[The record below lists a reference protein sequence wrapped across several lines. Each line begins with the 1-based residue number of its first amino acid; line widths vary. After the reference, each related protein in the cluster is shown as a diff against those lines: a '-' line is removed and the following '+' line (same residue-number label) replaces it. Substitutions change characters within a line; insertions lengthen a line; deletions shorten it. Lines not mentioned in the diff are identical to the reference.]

1 MDEPKLELIDISGLV
16 NKINSAL
23 AESEGPISFGK
34 FAHKEPKK
42 NPFLYRARDRELDTR
57 GKYPLDQCG
66 ILDFELKTNLGY
78 VFVETGFTEA
88 SSDYGG
94 RYETL
99 RLRIKRP
106 IELSNGNVLPNCSVK
121 VLIETGEFGKSFV
134 DRKYHVRVAHL
145 AWVEKDLSQILPI
158 EWFLSRSVND
168 YELRPQQS
176 R

>member
-1 MDEPKLELIDISGLV
+1 MDEPRLELIDLPGLV
-16 NKINSAL
+16 SRINSAL
-23 AESEGPISFGK
+23 AESEGPIIFGK
-34 FAHKEPKK
+34 FAHKEPRK

-66 ILDFELKTNLGY
+66 ILDFKLKTNLGY

-121 VLIETGEFGKSFV
+121 VLVEAGEIEKPFV

-145 AWVEKDLSQILPI
+145 AWVKKDLSRILPT

-168 YELRPQQS
+168 YELGPQQS